1 MESLGIGAL
10 AKRGGIGIDTV
21 GYYERSGL
29 LAPSEAS
36 P

>member
-29 LAPSEAS
+29 LAPGEAS